1 MSNFRVIKYSKKNK
15 SRRGI
20 LKTKHG
26 SIKTPFF
33 MPIATK
39 GAVKTLTPKQ
49 LKDIKAQIVLGNTYH
64 LNLRPGAKII
74 KKAGGL
80 HHFMNWPG
88 PILTDSGGYQVF
100 SLAKFR
106 KITPKGVI
114 FKDNVSGQKHLL
126 TPEKAIQIQIDL
138 GVDIIMSLDEC
149 PPYPCPKKYAH
160 DSMKITTDWAK
171 RGLKYFKKH
180 KKPGQQLFGII
191 QGSVFKD
198 LREEHAKEL
207 SKMDFDGLALG
218 GLAVGE
224 KAKIMYKVI
233 EWIEPHLPKNKPRYL
248 MGVGYPEQIAKA
260 VEQGIDMFDCVLPT
274 RNARHG
280 VLYTWKKEKYA
291 ASKNFYQELKIKQS
305 KFKNDLKPV
314 DSSCQCYGCK
324 NYSKA
329 YLRHLFMSGEFLGQT
344 LATLHNL
351 RFYLKLM
358 EKIRNNI

>member
-1 MSNFRVIKYSKKNK
+1 
-15 SRRGI
+15 

-26 SIKTPFF
+26 QIKTPFF

-49 LKDIKAQIVLGNTYH
+49 LKNIKAQIVLSNTYH
-64 LNLRPGAKII
+64 LNLRPGTKII

-80 HHFMNWPG
+80 HQFMKWPG

-106 KITPKGVI
+106 KITPQGVI
-114 FKDNVSGQKHLL
+114 FRDNISGASHLL

-149 PPYPCPKKYAH
+149 PPYPCSKKYARQ
-160 DSMKITTDWAK
+160 SMKITTDWAK

-180 KKPGQQLFGII
+180 KKPGQQLFGIV

-198 LREEHAKEL
+198 LREKHAKEL
-207 SKMDFDGLALG
+207 SQMDFNGLAIG

-224 KAKIMYKVI
+224 KPAQMYKVI
-233 EWIEPHLPKNKPRYL
+233 KWVIPHLPVGKPRYL
-248 MGVGYPEQIAKA
+248 MGVGYPEQIVKA
-260 VEQGIDMFDCVLPT
+260 VEKGIDMFDCVLPT
-274 RNARHG
+274 RNGRHG
-280 VLYTWKKEKYA
+280 VLYTWKKEKFA
-291 ASKNFYQELKIKQS
+291 ANKSFYKEIKIKQARY
-305 KFKNDLKPV
+305 KNDIKFLDKKC
-314 DSSCQCYGCK
+314 DCYTCK
-324 NYSKA
+324 NFTRS

-344 LATLHNL
+344 LSTLHNL

-358 EKIRNNI
+358 EKIRKNI